1 MRSLAAGARLPAKA
15 PEADISTLLDRL
27 RRMIEANGPI
37 SVADYMALC
46 LGDPEHGY
54 YMKQDPFGRGGDFIT
69 APEVSQLFGEL
80 VGAWLADA
88 WHQIGRLSPVNL
100 VELGPG
106 RGTLM
111 KDILRVAA
119 VDREFLAALDVHLVE
134 ISPALRTRQ
143 RETLKDV
150 QPTIHWHDSIAG
162 IPEGPLL
169 VVANEFFDALPV
181 RQYVAHGGRWQ
192 ERRIG
197 LDTDG
202 RLAFVPG
209 PGTLRTD
216 LKPVE
221 NAIVEIS
228 PASTAVMAGL
238 AARLGEHGGAA
249 LIIDYGH
256 TGPAIGETLQAV
268 RGHRYADPLADP
280 GDADLTGH
288 VDFAALK
295 AVCGGTG
302 THCHGP
308 ITQGDF
314 LLGLGLLERAG
325 RLGSGKDEATQQ
337 SIRDAVERL
346 AGPDQ
351 MGRLFKVLAVTGVD
365 IRPLPFP
372 AD

>member
-1 MRSLAAGARLPAKA
+1 
-15 PEADISTLLDRL
+15 
-27 RRMIEANGPI
+27 MIEANGPI

-80 VGAWLADA
+80 VGAWLAHV
-88 WHQIGRLSPVNL
+88 WHQMDGLSPVKL

-111 KDILRVAA
+111 KDILRVAD
-119 VDREFLAALDVHLVE
+119 VDREFLAALDIHLVE
-134 ISPALRTRQ
+134 TSPFLRKRQ
-143 RETLKDV
+143 REILKDA
-150 QPTIHWHDSIAG
+150 QPPIHWHDSIAD

-181 RQYVAHGGRWQ
+181 RQYVGHGGRWQ
-192 ERRIG
+192 ERRVG
-197 LDTDG
+197 LDADG

-216 LKPVE
+216 LEPVE
-221 NAIVEIS
+221 NAIVEVS
-228 PASTAVMAGL
+228 PASTAVIAVL
-238 AARLGEHGGAA
+238 ATRIGEHGGAA
-249 LIIDYGH
+249 LIVDYGH
-256 TGPAIGETLQAV
+256 AESAIGETLQAV
-268 RGHRYADPLADP
+268 RGHHYVEPLVDP
-280 GDADLTGH
+280 GDADLTAH

-295 AVCGGTG
+295 AACGGTG
-302 THCHGP
+302 TLCHGP

-325 RLGSGKDEATQQ
+325 RLGSGKDESTQQ

-351 MGRLFKVLAVTGVD
+351 MGRLFKVLAVTGAD
-365 IRPLPFP
+365 IRPLPFA